1 MRPPIN
7 GEGSLLLAESRFFFA
22 WVFLSISCP
31 ALAQHGEQRPFTSR
45 DAVEVAYFGNLLRS
59 KLYQTHDDGSVSPGG
74 QSAIQITHRGVLQ
87 DGSTEGTLWLF
98 DVDDLLQSIEKPE
111 SNPPEPLALARMS
124 AAINGYSTDFANLG
138 NTLLHPKWSNDGQS
152 VFFLGRDGRENRQLF
167 RVDLNDRR
175 VTVLSPP
182 DRDVFAYSVSGPRIV
197 LLVDRGIQSDD
208 VWRVEGAGIDDIV
221 IGTGQ
226 ALNPL
231 LFPNFRE
238 YANATPLE
246 LEVWQVEEHTAVPVL
261 AVDSDDPLRV
271 SARFGDEDIV
281 VAPNGNEAV
290 AVLEGPTGPASDRD
304 MTRYLVID
312 LDSGSYRETTLLAAA
327 ELSWTPF
334 PTSKGGVKP
343 PIRLSVSEGLNKP
356 PVLVA
361 TDPATGESREIFDPN
376 PQLRDIE
383 LLPVEVL
390 EWKDKHDRTVI
401 GGLIKPAGYDA
412 GRRYALVIQTH
423 GFEQNRFFRVG
434 NSETANAGRA
444 LASRDIVVLQVSEPD
459 PFTEL
464 PLDLEKA
471 GLDIYIAAIDD
482 LALKGIVDPEKVGI
496 SGYSLTGLTVA
507 ASITRAP
514 DRFAAAVIAN
524 ADPLTL
530 TGYYS
535 YVDSPLDGA
544 TEDLFTG
551 AAPIGD
557 GLQAWLEKSPSLST
571 DSIKAAVLVSAT
583 DPFHLLS
590 LWDFY
595 AALRYQ
601 RKPVEL
607 QFIRSGKHN
616 LMKPLHRVSHQE
628 LIVDWF
634 DFWLNA
640 HEHEDPGKTDQYERW
655 RQMR

>member
-1 MRPPIN
+1 MF
-7 GEGSLLLAESRFFFA
+7 SVSRFFSV
-22 WVFLSISCP
+22 WILLSISCL

-45 DAVEVAYFGNLLRS
+45 DAVELAYFGNLFRS
-59 KLYQTHDDGSVSPGG
+59 NFYQPHDDGSVSPDG
-74 QSAIQITHRGVLQ
+74 QSAIQVTHRGVLPA
-87 DGSTEGTLWLF
+87 GNTEGTLWLF
-98 DVDDLLQSIEKPE
+98 NVNRLLQSIKDPD
-111 SNPPEPLALARMS
+111 NKPPEPIALARMS
-124 AAINGYSTDFANLG
+124 AAINGFSTDFANLG
-138 NTLLHPKWSNDGQS
+138 NTLLYPKWSKDGRS

-167 RVDLNDRR
+167 RVDLIDRR
-175 VTVLSPP
+175 VVTLSPP

-197 LLVDRGIQSDD
+197 LLTGRGIQSDD
-208 VWRVEGAGIDDIV
+208 VWRIEGPGIDDIV
-221 IGTGQ
+221 VGTGQ

-238 YANATPLE
+238 YANTERLE
-246 LEVWQVEEHTAVPVL
+246 LEVWQMEEHTAVPVL
-261 AVDSDDPLRV
+261 DAGSGNPLRV

-281 VAPNGNEAV
+281 VSPDGTEAV
-290 AVLEGPTGPASDRD
+290 AVLEGPSGPDVERGI
-304 MTRYLVID
+304 TRYQVID
-312 LDSGSYRETTLLAAA
+312 LESGSSRETTFLADA

-334 PTSKGGVKP
+334 PPGNGEEDP
-343 PIRLSVSEGLNKP
+343 ALRLNVSEGLNQS

-361 TDPATGESREIFDPN
+361 TNPVTGESREIFDPN
-376 PQLRDIE
+376 PQLREIE

-401 GGLIKPAGYDA
+401 GGLIKPAGFDA
-412 GRRYALVIQTH
+412 SRRYPLVIQTH
-423 GFEQNRFFRVG
+423 GFHQNRFFRVG
-434 NSETANAGRA
+434 FSETANAGRA
-444 LASRDIVVLQVSEPD
+444 LASRDIVILQVSEPD
-459 PFTEL
+459 PFTET

-471 GLDIYIAAIDD
+471 GLDVYIAAIDD

-514 DRFAAAVIAN
+514 DRFAAAVVAN

-535 YVDSPLDGA
+535 YVDSPLHGV
-544 TEDLFTG
+544 TEDLFVG

-571 DSIKAAVLVSAT
+571 DSIEAAVLISAT

-601 RKPVEL
+601 KKPVEL

-616 LMKPLHRVSHQE
+616 LMKPLHRMAHQE
-628 LIVDWF
+628 MIVDWF
-634 DFWLNA
+634 DFWLNEN
-640 HEHEDPGKTDQYERW
+640 EHDDPGKADQFERW